1 MILVLR
7 LGHRIP
13 RDERITTHVGLVAR
27 AFGAE
32 KIIYS
37 GQKDGGMEESIG
49 KIVEQWGGE
58 FSVEYI
64 KNGLKKVKEFKK
76 QNYIIVHLT
85 MYGIGVEE
93 KIKEIKKKNNRK
105 NLVVIVGGAQVPPEF
120 YQIADYNL
128 SISNQPHSEVAALS
142 VFLHEL
148 FEGKELDKK
157 FKGKKTIL
165 PSEKEKKIR
174 FE

>member
-1 MILVLR
+1 M
-7 LGHRIP
+7 
-13 RDERITTHVGLVAR
+13 
-27 AFGAE
+27 
-32 KIIYS
+32 
-37 GQKDGGMEESIG
+37 
-49 KIVEQWGGE
+49 
-58 FSVEYI
+58 
-64 KNGLKKVKEFKK
+64 
-76 QNYIIVHLT
+76 
-85 MYGIGVEE
+85 
-93 KIKEIKKKNNRK
+93 
-105 NLVVIVGGAQVPPEF
+105 IVGGAQVPPEF